1 MLCSTLLLSGMQ
13 ASIRYLGRDLHAVEI
28 VFFRSLIGS
37 MLLLPLLINR
47 GLRALSTKRPG
58 LHLLRGLIGAV
69 SMVTWYYGL
78 TRVPIA
84 EATVLSFIGIVF
96 GVLASMVFLGEPLS
110 MRRLM
115 AMLLSLVGMMVML
128 RPGFANIDIGVWA
141 VLFSAL
147 TWGLGLVTVKV
158 LSRTESSVTIVA
170 WASILLTILSFFPV
184 LKVWIWPTSL
194 QFAWLLLIGISGTL
208 GHLALTR
215 ALSLADASQVLPLDC
230 TRLLW
235 ALLIGILI
243 FSEYPDVYTMVG
255 SLLIV
260 VAIVYIVRQP
270 LGSGRSELR

>member
-1 MLCSTLLLSGMQ
+1 
-13 ASIRYLGRDLHAVEI
+13 
-28 VFFRSLIGS
+28 

-47 GLRALSTKRPG
+47 GLGALSTKRPG

-158 LSRTESSVTIVA
+158 LSRTESSVTIAA

-215 ALSLADASQVLPLDC
+215 ALSLADASLVLALDC